1 MPAKVARYCSESGQ
15 PAPQELG
22 DFVRTIFLSLALAYQ
37 VTMEEIESVTA
48 RSIKKVH
55 ILGGGSQ
62 NNYLNQLAADAM
74 GKIVSAGPAESTLLG
89 NVAMQAIA
97 AGEFANLA
105 GARAAI
111 ARSVSGALFTPQD
124 EIDWVELRKR
134 IY

>member
-1 MPAKVARYCSESGQ
+1 
-15 PAPQELG
+15 
-22 DFVRTIFLSLALAYQ
+22 
-37 VTMEEIESVTA
+37 
-48 RSIKKVH
+48 
-55 ILGGGSQ
+55 
-62 NNYLNQLAADAM
+62 M

-97 AGEFANLA
+97 AGEFADLA

-111 ARSVSGALFTPQD
+111 ARSVSGALFTPQN